1 MGEKHSIQRDMD
13 IIDIKESGI
22 FFKIPFSH
30 PREQVGCEQ
39 ILATTFPNVEDA
51 ASRDLKAASP
61 SALFHGKGLI
71 CHTAIKVKTKESCLK
86 TRQ

>member
-1 MGEKHSIQRDMD
+1 M
-13 IIDIKESGI
+13 
-22 FFKIPFSH
+22 
-30 PREQVGCEQ
+30 GCEQ

-71 CHTAIKVKTKESCLK
+71 SHIAIKVEAKESGLK